1 MLWAQQQVHLNK
13 DQEIVIVILGA
24 LLGGVISGAIP
35 FSVGVIMKQPTLGV
49 ICGILSAGTGALFGC
64 CLGLPAALL
73 LSGVIAVVGMA
84 LRNHG
89 PAYAPPVAED
99 EDIARGFQ
107 IPGSKDEPPPP
118 SRFSDKERD
127 RRHQEKY
134 GFRPRQ
140 RRADPEGGSSSGS
153 GSSYH

>member
-1 MLWAQQQVHLNK
+1 MLWAQFQPKNDAEMVAFAF
-13 DQEIVIVILGA
+13 GA
-24 LLGGVISGAIP
+24 IFAGVISGVIP
-35 FSVGVIMKQPTLGV
+35 LSTGIAMKQPVLGV

-84 LRNHG
+84 LRNNG
-89 PAYAPPVAED
+89 PSYAPPVAED
-99 EDIARGFQ
+99 YDDIARGFQ
-107 IPGSKDEPPPP
+107 LPGSKDEPPP

-140 RRADPEGGSSSGS
+140 RRSDAEGGGAPSD
-153 GSSYH
+153 H

>member
-1 MLWAQQQVHLNK
+1 MLWAEFHLGK
-13 DQEIVIVILGA
+13 DQETAIIILGA
-24 LLGGVISGAIP
+24 LAGGVICGVIP
-35 FSVGVIMKQPTLGV
+35 FVIGLLMRQPTVGV
-49 ICGILSAGTGALFGC
+49 ICGIIAGAAGALSPCCFGI
-64 CLGLPAALL
+64 PAVVV
-73 LSGVIAVVGMA
+73 LSGVVVIVGMA
-84 LRNHG
+84 LRHAE
-89 PAYAPPVAED
+89 PEFARPVAEA

-107 IPGSKDEPPPP
+107 IPGSKDEPPP

-153 GSSYH
+153 GSGSSYH

>member
-1 MLWAQQQVHLNK
+1 MFWAEFHLGK
-13 DQEIVIVILGA
+13 DQETAIVILVA
-24 LLGGVISGAIP
+24 LGGGVIC
-35 FSVGVIMKQPTLGV
+35 GVIPLSTGIAMKQPAVGV

-64 CLGLPAALL
+64 CLGLPAALV
-73 LSGVIAVVGMA
+73 LSGVVAIVGMA

-89 PAYAPPVAED
+89 AEYAIPVAED
-99 EDIARGFQ
+99 DDIARGFQ
-107 IPGSKDEPPPP
+107 IPGSKDEPPP

-140 RRADPEGGSSSGS
+140 RRSDPEGGSNPGSSS